1 MYKISFREAV
11 LRVYAFFGSMRMTAK
26 VCRVSVASVCR
37 WTRHL
42 KPATRKTRIGTLSD
56 AMVASVHVFMTA
68 QTRCS
73 AMEVVQF
80 LKERWHMSVSR
91 QLAHCIIRRLGF
103 TYKRTRKRGGGHK
116 NVKTRREFFEAFSAA
131 FAGNGEVVAVDESG
145 FDQRV
150 QPVYGYSLSGTPA
163 IATVLPCK
171 DRHRYNLIMAIHA
184 SGTFYRTIRDSTM
197 TGDAFAAFIASLPYD
212 PGTTLLLDNAAIH
225 RTAAVRIAVSNKGY
239 TLLYTPSYS
248 LEYNPIELVF
258 GVIKNAFY
266 IARYSEDF
274 KNDLKGAVE
283 RCVARHTTAP
293 TIRGCFKHVAS
304 LVTGAMNQSLRS
316 PRRQ

>member
-1 MYKISFREAV
+1 MYNIPFREAV

-26 VCRVSVASVCR
+26 VCRVSVASICR
-37 WTRHL
+37 WNRHL
-42 KPATRKTRIGTLSD
+42 KPAARNPRSGTLSD

-80 LKERWHMSVSR
+80 LKERWYMSVSR

-116 NVKTRREFFEAFSAA
+116 NAKTRSELFEAFSSA
-131 FAGNGEVVAVDESG
+131 FANGEVVAVDESG

-150 QPVYGYSLSGTPA
+150 KPVYGYSLSGTPA

-171 DRHRYNLIMAIHA
+171 DRHRYNLLMAIHA
-184 SGTFYRTIRDSTM
+184 SGAFYRTIRDSTT
-197 TGDAFAAFIASLPYD
+197 TGDAFAAFVASLPYG
-212 PGTTLLLDNAAIH
+212 PGTTLLLDNATIH

-239 TLLYTPSYS
+239 KLLYTPSYS
-248 LEYNPIELVF
+248 PEYNPIELVF

-266 IARYSEDF
+266 KARYSEDF

-293 TIRGCFKHVAS
+293 TIRGCFTHVAS
-304 LVTGAMNQSLRS
+304 LVTGAMNQSLHA
-316 PRRQ
+316 